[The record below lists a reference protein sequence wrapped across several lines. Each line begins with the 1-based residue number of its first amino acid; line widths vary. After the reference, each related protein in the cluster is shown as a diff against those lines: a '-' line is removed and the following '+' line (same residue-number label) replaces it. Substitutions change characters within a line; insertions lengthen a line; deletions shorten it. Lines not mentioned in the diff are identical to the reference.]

1 MSSEE
6 FVLSARV
13 RARTGTGLVRRLR
26 NEGEVPAILYGAGKE
41 NLSIAVNH
49 DVLFHSLDKEEFHS
63 AIITIDTDGTREQ
76 AILRS
81 VQRHPH
87 KIKILHADFQR
98 IDDLKPITMSLP
110 IHFIGEEECV
120 GVKEDAG
127 MISHLMNEVEVTCL
141 PKDLPENIQ
150 LDVTNLHLGES
161 LHLSNIELP
170 EGVQI
175 TAFSH
180 GDEHEH
186 DNAVVAIQAQR
197 VEEEIEEEVSEAE
210 EGEVTAE
217 GEEATEASEEEPGE
231 G

>member
-1 MSSEE
+1 MSEE
-6 FVLSARV
+6 FVLPARV

-26 NEGEVPAILYGAGKE
+26 SEGEVPAVLYGAGKE

-49 DVLFHSLDKEEFHS
+49 DLLFHSLDKEEFHS
-63 AIITIDTDGTREQ
+63 AIITIDTDGTKEQ

-81 VQRHPH
+81 IQRHPH

-98 IDDLKPITMSLP
+98 VDDLKPITMSLP
-110 IHFIGEEECV
+110 IHFIGEEDCI
-120 GVKEDAG
+120 GVKVDGG

-161 LHLSNIELP
+161 LHLSDITLP
-170 EGVQI
+170 EGAQI

-186 DNAVVAIQAQR
+186 DNAVVAVQAQR
-197 VEEEIEEEVSEAE
+197 VEQEIEEVSEE
-210 EGEVTAE
+210 EVEGLATGED
-217 GEEATEASEEEPGE
+217 ATEAAEDAPSEE
-231 G
+231 

>member
-1 MSSEE
+1 MSSQE

-26 NEGEVPAILYGAGKE
+26 SEGEVPAVLYGAGKE
-41 NLSIAVNH
+41 SLSIAVNH

-63 AIITIDTDGTREQ
+63 AVITIDTDGTKEQ

-98 IDDLKPITMSLP
+98 IDAHKPITMSLP
-110 IHFIGEEECV
+110 VHFIGEEECV
-120 GVKEDAG
+120 GVKLDGG
-127 MISHLMNEVEVTCL
+127 MISHLMNEVDVTCL

-161 LHLSNIELP
+161 LYLSNIELP

-186 DNAVVAIQAQR
+186 DNAVVAVQAQR
-197 VEEEIEEEVSEAE
+197 VEQEIEEEVSEAE
-210 EGEVTAE
+210 EGEVAAE
-217 GEEATEASEEEPGE
+217 GEEATQAAEEESGE

>member
-1 MSSEE
+1 MSEE
-6 FVLSARV
+6 FVLPARV

-26 NEGEVPAILYGAGKE
+26 SEGEVPAVLYGAGKE

-49 DVLFHSLDKEEFHS
+49 DLLFHSLDKEEFHS
-63 AIITIDTDGTREQ
+63 AIITIDTDGTKEQ

-87 KIKILHADFQR
+87 KVKILHADFQR
-98 IDDLKPITMSLP
+98 VDDRKPITMSLP
-110 IHFIGEEECV
+110 IHFMGEEDCV
-120 GVKEDAG
+120 GVREDGG

-150 LDVTNLHLGES
+150 LDVSKLHLGES
-161 LHLSNIELP
+161 LHLSDIALP

-186 DNAVVAIQAQR
+186 DNAVVAVQAQR
-197 VEEEIEEEVSEAE
+197 VELEVEEVTEAE
-210 EGEVTAE
+210 VAEGLAE
-217 GEEATEASEEEPGE
+217 GEEAAETAEETPSEE
-231 G
+231 

>member
-1 MSSEE
+1 MSEE
-6 FVLSARV
+6 FVLPARV

-26 NEGEVPAILYGAGKE
+26 SEGEVPAVLYGAGKE

-49 DVLFHSLDKEEFHS
+49 DLLFHSLDKEEFHS
-63 AIITIDTDGTREQ
+63 AIITIDTDGTKEQ

-98 IDDLKPITMSLP
+98 VDDLKPITMSLP
-110 IHFIGEEECV
+110 IHFIGEEDCI
-120 GVKEDAG
+120 GVKVDGG

-161 LHLSNIELP
+161 LHLSDITLP
-170 EGVQI
+170 EGAQI

-186 DNAVVAIQAQR
+186 DNAVVAVQAQR
-197 VEEEIEEEVSEAE
+197 VEQEIEEVSEE
-210 EGEVTAE
+210 EVEGLAKGED
-217 GEEATEASEEEPGE
+217 ATEAAEDAPSEE
-231 G
+231 